1 MLGEIIL
8 KLRKQNGLSQEQLG
22 EQVKV
27 TRQTISN
34 WELNETTPNLEQ
46 LKLLSKALN
55 ISIDELIGNKL
66 ESKVELNN
74 NKFKNDNKEIVNN
87 ISKSNKFAVFI
98 LFLDILISII
108 WGIAT
113 VVCIIENMHI
123 MAMVNLVLCS
133 IWGIIGVIWHLKK
146 IK

>member
-1 MLGEIIL
+1 MLGERIL

-22 EQVKV
+22 EKINV

-34 WELNETTPNLEQ
+34 WELNETAPNSEQ
-46 LKLLSKALN
+46 LKLLSKSFN
-55 ISIDELIGNKL
+55 ISVDELIGNRI
-66 ESKVELNN
+66 ESKAELNN
-74 NKFKNDNKEIVNN
+74 SKFEKNNKEKVND
-87 ISKSNKFAVFI
+87 ITESNKFAVFI

-113 VVCIIENMHI
+113 VVCITENMHI
-123 MAMVNLVLCS
+123 MAVVNLVLC
-133 IWGIIGVIWHLKK
+133 IVWGIIAVIWHLKK

>member
-22 EQVKV
+22 EQINV

-34 WELNETTPNLEQ
+34 WELNETTPNPEQ

-55 ISIDELIGNKL
+55 ISVDELIGNKI
-66 ESKVELNN
+66 ESKVKLNN
-74 NKFKNDNKEIVNN
+74 DKLEKDNKEKLNN
-87 ISKSNKFAVFI
+87 ISDSNKFAVFI

-113 VVCIIENMHI
+113 VVCITENMHI
-123 MAMVNLVLCS
+123 MAIVNLVLCI
-133 IWGIIGVIWHLKK
+133 IWGIIAVIWNLKK